1 MSVSVSLEGP
11 VERLGDDLVILI
23 PLDAGGDALAP
34 LAKGIGIVE
43 GDCLKVTIQPWLA
56 EKLRIR
62 IGSLVVVDNLDG
74 KFRITRSAK
83 NDGVDTDV
91 VA

>member
-56 EKLRIR
+56 EKLRIG

-74 KFRITRSAK
+74 KLRITRSAK

>member
-11 VERLGDDLVILI
+11 VEKLGDDLVILI
-23 PLDAGGDALAP
+23 PLESGGDALAP

-43 GDCLKVTIQPWLA
+43 RVWLKVTIQPWLA
-56 EKLRIR
+56 ERLRIEV
-62 IGSLVVVDNLDG
+62 GSLVVVDNFDG
-74 KFRITRSAK
+74 KFRITRSTK

-91 VA
+91 VV

>member
-23 PLDAGGDALAP
+23 PLDAGDALAP
-34 LAKGIGIVE
+34 LAKGIGIIE
-43 GDCLKVTIQPWLA
+43 GDCLKITIQPWLA
-56 EKLRIR
+56 EKLRIE
-62 IGSLVVVDNLDG
+62 IDSLVVVDNLDG
-74 KFRITRSAK
+74 KLRITRSAK